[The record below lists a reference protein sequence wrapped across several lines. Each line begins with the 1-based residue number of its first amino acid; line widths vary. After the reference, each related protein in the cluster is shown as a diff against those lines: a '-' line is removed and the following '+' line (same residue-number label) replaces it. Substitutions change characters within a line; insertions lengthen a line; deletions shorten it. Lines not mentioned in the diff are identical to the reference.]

1 MVKNNNIFNLFNNG
15 IKNLNNSK
23 FFAGLVMLM
32 LNIGSKYITIEFS
45 NSQKAFFKNSV
56 FRQILIFSIAWLGT
70 RDIYTA
76 IMLTASFVVL
86 SDYLFNE
93 NSKLCVIP
101 QTLISK
107 IDTNNDGK
115 LSDDEINK
123 AITALKRAK
132 K

>member
-1 MVKNNNIFNLFNNG
+1 
-15 IKNLNNSK
+15 
-23 FFAGLVMLM
+23 
-32 LNIGSKYITIEFS
+32 
-45 NSQKAFFKNSV
+45 
-56 FRQILIFSIAWLGT
+56 
-70 RDIYTA
+70 
-76 IMLTASFVVL
+76 MLTASFVIL

-123 AITALKRAK
+123 AISALKRAK

>member
-56 FRQILIFSIAWLGT
+56 FRQILIFSIASPFT
-70 RDIYTA
+70 FDRPTA
-76 IMLTASFVVL
+76 ANIRPQFASLAKSAVLTNGEWATV
-86 SDYLFNE
+86 
-93 NSKLCVIP
+93 
-101 QTLISK
+101 
-107 IDTNNDGK
+107 
-115 LSDDEINK
+115 
-123 AITALKRAK
+123 
-132 K
+132 